1 VDQKSDKCDDCGEE
15 WKLMCEP
22 ITHPDRVTGAARR
35 VCHKCHRDR
44 LDEERAARRI
54 ASHGAR
60 VPREN
65 GVPRD
70 AVAGGGGQVSIP
82 VVE

>member
-1 VDQKSDKCDDCGEE
+1 MDQKSDKCDDCGEE

-22 ITHPDRVTGAARR
+22 IAHPDRATGVTRR
-35 VCHKCHRDR
+35 LCHKCHRDR
-44 LDEERAARRI
+44 LDEERAARR
-54 ASHGAR
+54 AVSHATL

-65 GVPRD
+65 GTLRD
-70 AVAGGGGQVSIP
+70 SVAGDSGQVSIP

>member
-1 VDQKSDKCDDCGEE
+1 MDQKSDKCDDCGEG
-15 WKLMCEP
+15 WRLMCEP
-22 ITHPDRVTGAARR
+22 ITHPDRVTGEARR

-44 LDEERAARRI
+44 LDEERTARRI
-54 ASHGAR
+54 ASHAAR

-65 GVPRD
+65 GTLRD
-70 AVAGGGGQVSIP
+70 AVSGDCGQVSIP